1 MTEVDAD
8 PKALDFCSDKRKS
21 SPDARMKISKSKSK
35 ITERDESEKKEKEDK
50 KFIVDTNGIVDRYK
64 VLKLIIVIIK
74 FK

>member
-8 PKALDFCSDKRKS
+8 PKAIDFSSERRKS
-21 SPDARMKISKSKSK
+21 SPDARMKLSKSKTK
-35 ITERDESEKKEKEDK
+35 IIERDESDKKEKEDK